1 MTDTYFTQDDL
12 SFETLFNNGD
22 CLTYEPLETMAAF
35 SYTQELKKE
44 YCKQNNL
51 ERAIIKSG
59 AELNCGKQN
68 PRFHYFTNGILIHN
82 FNSKENEAL
91 QRVLT
96 MLDIRNLAV
105 HRIYALSQ
113 IFDYWKASDY
123 MRRLSEYA
131 NRVRPY
137 KTSVTVEPFPK
148 LEEFVK
154 DCFAN
159 GNILL
164 TASKEENT
172 DPNIRDCMALFADG
186 RFYIADEYTG
196 SGPHNDKNIKIF
208 KEEHPSYVFLERVY
222 VPQKYIAAL
231 YKEAKKYAWF
241 LSVEEAQNHNNKS
254 DAEALE
260 LERYIENLFNGR
272 KCLSVTNLEHDPVSH
287 FGSDPD
293 VDKYALFSD
302 GTLVVG
308 NSRSNVENSYWL
320 DQMRLIYKDL
330 ELKVERVPDW
340 YIPEIYAALPK
351 YQRSAA
357 TIYMERL
364 KEKAKKL
371 KMEFNIAHHEALDLA
386 AKMSG
391 WDNFQAIKVEN
402 ESHARH
408 LISVDKWRRRIAKG
422 SISKEYELYV
432 REKK

>member
-1 MTDTYFTQDDL
+1 
-12 SFETLFNNGD
+12 
-22 CLTYEPLETMAAF
+22 MAAF

-68 PRFHYFTNGILIHN
+68 PKFHYFTNGILIHN

-91 QRVLT
+91 QRVLK

-105 HRIYALSQ
+105 HKIYALSQ

-123 MRRLSEYA
+123 MHRLSEYA

-164 TASKEENT
+164 TASNEEKT
-172 DPNIRDCMALFADG
+172 DPNIRDCVALFADG
-186 RFYIADEYTG
+186 RFYIADGYTG
-196 SGPHNDKNIKIF
+196 SGLHNDKNIKIF
-208 KEEHPSYVFLERVY
+208 KEEHPSYVFLEHVY

-241 LSVEEAQNHNNKS
+241 LSAEEAQNHKSKS
-254 DAEALE
+254 DAEVLE
-260 LERYIENLFNGR
+260 LKHYIENLFNGR
-272 KCLSVTNLEHDPVSH
+272 KCLSVTNLEHDPRSH

-293 VDKYALFSD
+293 VDKYALFTD

-320 DQMRLIYKDL
+320 D
-330 ELKVERVPDW
+330 
-340 YIPEIYAALPK
+340 
-351 YQRSAA
+351 
-357 TIYMERL
+357 
-364 KEKAKKL
+364 
-371 KMEFNIAHHEALDLA
+371 
-386 AKMSG
+386 
-391 WDNFQAIKVEN
+391 
-402 ESHARH
+402 
-408 LISVDKWRRRIAKG
+408 
-422 SISKEYELYV
+422 
-432 REKK
+432 